1 MPTGQDWTNKRL
13 AAAATWFPWTPS
25 GAVELPGLPDTSVP
39 PDMGAV
45 AVSLPDIRCSHP
57 LTRLFRGHLMT
68 MPDERTRAL
77 LWAGCFLVDI
87 ARDEALP
94 TPVRRKAATIARH
107 FPTVEDVTWLAESIR
122 ESVLSIQL
130 ASPEKALPEQSDW
143 DFEPLRHST
152 RLSWPDGP

>member
-1 MPTGQDWTNKRL
+1 
-13 AAAATWFPWTPS
+13 
-25 GAVELPGLPDTSVP
+25 
-39 PDMGAV
+39 
-45 AVSLPDIRCSHP
+45 
-57 LTRLFRGHLMT
+57 MT

-77 LWAGCFLVDI
+77 LWAGSFLVDI

-107 FPTVEDVTWLAESIR
+107 FPTVEDVAWLAESIR

-130 ASPEKALPEQSDW
+130 ASPEQALPERSGW

-152 RLSWPDGP
+152 RLSWPEGP